1 MDLPSWDKV
10 TVDFLVFMYYEE
22 WKGILGQS
30 PICILIINTSF
41 QQGSHFYNTF
51 PEKKNLIPNGNFIFL
66 FCMVGPYTGA
76 CFHQP
81 STDRLEIPILW
92 RTDTAMSCKVCPQCK
107 THFMS
112 HSVHSMH
119 CSFALLC
126 DQPTA
131 ESYTVEMN
139 NLVLCP
145 L

>member
-1 MDLPSWDKV
+1 MALPSWDKV
-10 TVDFLVFMYYEE
+10 TVDFLVFRYYEE
-22 WKGILGQS
+22 WKGNLGQS

-41 QQGSHFYNTF
+41 QQGSHFFNAF
-51 PEKKNLIPNGNFIFL
+51 IEKNFNPKWQL
-66 FCMVGPYTGA
+66 YLSLGA

-92 RTDTAMSCKVCPQCK
+92 RTDTMMNCKVCPQCK
-107 THFMS
+107 THLMT
-112 HSVHSMH
+112 HSVCSMC

-131 ESYTVEMN
+131 ESYTVETN